1 MLKRLGDAVSAGDRI
16 YAVVKGSAV
25 NNDGASKV
33 GYTAPSVDGQ
43 RNAILAAQAMA
54 NVEPESISYVEAHGT
69 GTPMGDP
76 IEVRALTSA
85 FRERSDLTGFC
96 TIGSVKTN
104 IGHADTAAG
113 IAGLIKTVLAL
124 QHRQL
129 PPSLNFD
136 QPNPQLELGSSPF
149 IVSTALKAWTG
160 PLPLRAAV
168 SSFGMGGTNAHVI
181 LEEAPP
187 TPATTPAIGG
197 HDVAES
203 PDQLLVLSARSPA
216 ALAAANAGLA
226 SWLADR
232 PEASLASVA
241 STLQTGRS
249 QHAHRQAISARSV
262 QDARAAYST
271 QSASSVASTTAP
283 HGIQCLCSRAR
294 ARSTPTWAASCI
306 SRGPS
311 SGGRSTDAPNCSRR
325 ASATTFE
332 RRSFPVRESS
342 KALIDTAIVQPALF
356 TVEYALARLLMT
368 LGLGPVATIGH
379 SIGEYV
385 SACLAGVFSLEDAL
399 ALVAERG
406 RLMQLMPAGAMAAI
420 GLAESALRPRLVPGV
435 AIAAVNGPEICLV
448 SGPTSAVQS
457 LERTLVADQV
467 MVRRLHASH
476 AFHSPM
482 MLPIVEPFRRAVA
495 AVSLRPPTLRSCRA

>member
-1 MLKRLGDAVSAGDRI
+1 MTSRSPRTSFSFSPPGVRRPSLLRTLVSPAGSRT
-16 YAVVKGSAV
+16 V
-25 NNDGASKV
+25 
-33 GYTAPSVDGQ
+33 P
-43 RNAILAAQAMA
+43 RPRWQALRVRSRPA
-54 NVEPESISYVEAHGT
+54 GVSTRT
-69 GTPMGDP
+69 GRRSLP
-76 IEVRALTSA
+76 VA
-85 FRERSDLTGFC
+85 FRT
-96 TIGSVKTN
+96 
-104 IGHADTAAG
+104 
-113 IAGLIKTVLAL
+113 
-124 QHRQL
+124 
-129 PPSLNFD
+129 
-136 QPNPQLELGSSPF
+136 
-149 IVSTALKAWTG
+149 
-160 PLPLRAAV
+160 RA
-168 SSFGMGGTNAHVI
+168 
-181 LEEAPP
+181 
-187 TPATTPAIGG
+187 
-197 HDVAES
+197 
-203 PDQLLVLSARSPA
+203 R
-216 ALAAANAGLA
+216 
-226 SWLADR
+226 
-232 PEASLASVA
+232 
-241 STLQTGRS
+241 
-249 QHAHRQAISARSV
+249 
-262 QDARAAYST
+262 AYST

>member
-1 MLKRLGDAVSAGDRI
+1 M
-16 YAVVKGSAV
+16 
-25 NNDGASKV
+25 
-33 GYTAPSVDGQ
+33 
-43 RNAILAAQAMA
+43 
-54 NVEPESISYVEAHGT
+54 
-69 GTPMGDP
+69 
-76 IEVRALTSA
+76 TS
-85 FRERSDLTGFC
+85 RSPRT
-96 TIGSVKTN
+96 
-104 IGHADTAAG
+104 
-113 IAGLIKTVLAL
+113 
-124 QHRQL
+124 
-129 PPSLNFD
+129 
-136 QPNPQLELGSSPF
+136 
-149 IVSTALKAWTG
+149 
-160 PLPLRAAV
+160 
-168 SSFGMGGTNAHVI
+168 SF
-181 LEEAPP
+181 
-187 TPATTPAIGG
+187 
-197 HDVAES
+197 S
-203 PDQLLVLSARSPA
+203 FSARSPA

-232 PEASLASVA
+232 PRPRWQALRVRSRPAGV
-241 STLQTGRS
+241 STRTGRRS
-249 QHAHRQAISARSV
+249 LPVAFRTRAGLLDPKRVVSGIHDGSARHPVFMFS
-262 QDARAAYST
+262 
-271 QSASSVASTTAP
+271 
-283 HGIQCLCSRAR
+283 AR